1 MYFCE
6 ICETDPF
13 VKIRP
18 TKFPNAVLYMYCK
31 KLTLQGSTG

>member
-6 ICETDPF
+6 ICETGPF

-18 TKFPNAVLYMYCK
+18 TKFLNAVLYCK
-31 KLTLQGSTG
+31 KLALQGSTG